1 MNPAPCRETWLR
13 RPFTLA
19 LLAGAVGA
27 APAWGQPASTGV
39 PTNSFPVPIEQPRP
53 ALPLPTGPSPLR
65 GVPRPLLP
73 RQPAAPPA
81 AATMVVRRFRFTG
94 NTVFSTARLEQLSTT
109 YLNRPLS
116 FAELGQ
122 LRDAITQLYVSNG
135 YGTSGAYIPMQTSR
149 DGVVEIRILEGR
161 LADVSVDVNG
171 RLQPFYIRSR
181 LLRAGGGVLN
191 IPRLLEELQL
201 LQANPLIK
209 TITANLAP
217 SPEPGMSILQVKAV
231 SNRSFQITAA
241 MDNGRNPQTG
251 SFRRGIDLSEANVT
265 GYGDRL
271 AATYRNSDGSND
283 LQLSYQTPLGNSDLA
298 LTASYRGLY
307 SWIVEEPLN
316 VLNIYSRYKQ
326 WFVGLRQPI
335 IRRLSG
341 ELALGLN
348 LNKQDNQGLY
358 LQGLPFPG
366 RGVDP
371 NGESRV
377 TTLSFSQDWTHR
389 SNRDVLALRSEFAV
403 GLQGLDTTTPYD
415 YGIDP
420 NSPDPG
426 FLLWRADGQYLRQL
440 AQDTVL
446 IVRSRVQVAH
456 DPLPSVEQ
464 FGLGGLGSVQGYQ
477 TNSLLTDSGLF
488 GSLEVALPLL
498 RSKTDKQL
506 LQLVPFAAIGYGW
519 DAGSTQPGVNLLYS
533 IGAGL
538 QLSLG
543 EQFYGRLDYAQRLG
557 PTPYL
562 ISNATQDQAIL
573 FTVRYAP

>member
-1 MNPAPCRETWLR
+1 
-13 RPFTLA
+13 
-19 LLAGAVGA
+19 
-27 APAWGQPASTGV
+27 
-39 PTNSFPVPIEQPRP
+39 
-53 ALPLPTGPSPLR
+53 
-65 GVPRPLLP
+65 
-73 RQPAAPPA
+73 
-81 AATMVVRRFRFTG
+81 MVVRRFLFTG
-94 NTVFSTARLEQLSTT
+94 NTVFSTARLERLSAA
-109 YLNRPLS
+109 YLDRPLN

-122 LRDAITQLYVSNG
+122 LRDAITQLYVSSG
-135 YGTSGAYIPMQTSR
+135 YSTSGAYIPMQTSD

-161 LADVSVDVNG
+161 LAEVNVDAKG
-171 RLQPFYIRSR
+171 RLRPFYIRSR

-191 IPRLLEELQL
+191 IPRLLHELQL

-217 SPEPGMSILQVKAV
+217 SPDPGMSVLQVKAV
-231 SNRSFQITAA
+231 SNRSFQIAAA

-251 SFRRGIDLSEANVT
+251 SFRRGVDLSEANLT

-271 AATYRNSDGSND
+271 AAIYRNSDGSND

-298 LTASYRGLY
+298 LTASYRDLH
-307 SWIVEEPLN
+307 SWIVEKPLN
-316 VLNIYSRYKQ
+316 ILNIHSHYRQ

-335 IRRLSG
+335 IRRLTE

-348 LNKQDNQGLY
+348 LNKQDNQGLF

-377 TTLSFSQDWTHR
+377 TTLSFSQDWTQR
-389 SNRDVLALRSEFAV
+389 SNIDVLALRSEFAM
-403 GLQGLDTTTPYD
+403 GLQGWDSTTPYD
-415 YGIDP
+415 FGIDP

-440 AQDTVL
+440 ARDTVL
-446 IVRSRVQVAH
+446 VVRSRVQVAN

-464 FGLGGLGSVQGYQ
+464 FGLGGLGSVEGYQ
-477 TNSLLTDSGLF
+477 TNSLLTDSGVF

-498 RSKTDKQL
+498 RSKQSQQL

-519 DAGSTQPGVNLLYS
+519 NAGPAQPETNLLYS
-533 IGAGL
+533 VGIGM
-538 QLSLG
+538 QLRLG
-543 EQFYGRLDYAQRLG
+543 EQFYGRVDYAQRLG